1 MDLWQLHIFCRVVEC
16 KSFSKAAEA
25 VHLSQPTVSSH
36 IKDLEE
42 HFKCL
47 LIDRLSKE
55 ASPTA
60 AGRLLY
66 GYARKMLALR
76 DETEAALAQHEGKM
90 QGSLVIG
97 GSTIPGGYLLPRLIG
112 KFKIRYPE
120 IRPSLIIADTQRIV
134 AGVVEGTIEVGVVG
148 AELRD
153 KNILQER
160 LIEDQLRLIVPAGH
174 PWSGLKKVLL
184 GQLLSEPFI
193 VRERGS
199 GTLRSIQESLSRQGR
214 SVEELN
220 IVAEMGSTEA
230 VRQGIRDR
238 IGVSILSTLAVTE
251 DLESGALKALRVEG
265 LDLTRGL
272 YLTLHRQ
279 RSLSPLTAAF
289 VAFIKDS
296 CSAGSCP
303 PSRKI

>member
-42 HFKCL
+42 HFGCL

-55 ASPTA
+55 AAPTQ

-66 GYARKMLALR
+66 GYARRMIALR
-76 DETEAALAQHEGKM
+76 EEAESALAQLQGSM
-90 QGSLVIG
+90 QGHLVIG
-97 GSTIPGGYLLPRLIG
+97 GSTIPGGYLLPRVIG
-112 KFKIRYPE
+112 KFKVEYPQ
-120 IRPSLIIADTQRIV
+120 IRPALIIADTQRII
-134 AGVVEGTIEVGVVG
+134 AGVLEGTIELGVVG
-148 AELRD
+148 AESRD

-160 LIEDQLRLIVPAGH
+160 LIDDQMRLIVPAAH
-174 PWSGLKKVLL
+174 PWGALKKVLL
-184 GQLLSEPFI
+184 DRLLSEPFI

-199 GTLRSIQESLSRQGR
+199 GTLKSIQERLKHQGR

-230 VRQGIRDR
+230 VRQAVKDG

-251 DLESGALKALRVEG
+251 DIDSGALKALSIEG
-265 LDLTRGL
+265 LNLTRSL
-272 YLTLHRQ
+272 YITRHRR
-279 RSLSPLTAAF
+279 RSLSPLAAAF
-289 VAFIKDS
+289 AEFLKKHLQ
-296 CSAGSCP
+296 
-303 PSRKI
+303 R